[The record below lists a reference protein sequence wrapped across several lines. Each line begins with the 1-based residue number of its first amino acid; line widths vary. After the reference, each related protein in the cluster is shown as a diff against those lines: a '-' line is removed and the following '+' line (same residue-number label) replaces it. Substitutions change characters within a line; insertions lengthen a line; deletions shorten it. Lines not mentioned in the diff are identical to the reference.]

1 MTSVAAQHLPYDLT
15 DPYRSLSLNTATTKR
30 WTLAEAV
37 DGAARAGL
45 GAIGLW
51 RDRVQEIGVAA
62 AAKLVA
68 DAGLRVSSLCRG
80 GFLTAPGD
88 GQSALDDNRR
98 AIDEAAALGTR
109 ELVMVMG
116 GIADRDLAAA
126 RARVEERLALLM
138 PYAAER
144 GVRLALEPLHPMF
157 CADRAVISTLAQALT
172 MARPYPAETVGVVV
186 DTFHLWWDP
195 LLEDQIAQAGAEG
208 RISSYQVCDWLNP
221 MAADPLLS
229 RGMMGDGVIDFATIG
244 GWVRT
249 AGYRGDVE
257 VEIFNAAVWE
267 ADGHSVI
274 ETMKQRYRELVLP
287 ALVG

>member
-51 RDRVQEIGVAA
+51 RDRVQEVGVAA

-68 DAGLRVSSLCRG
+68 AAGLRVSSLCRG

-126 RARVEERLALLM
+126 RARVEERLALLV

>member
-51 RDRVQEIGVAA
+51 RDRVHEVGVAA

-126 RARVEERLALLM
+126 RARVEERLALLA

-244 GWVRT
+244 GWVRA